1 MAAPTGNKYWMLRE
15 THGRDL
21 EYPDPEVF
29 LAKIIEWFEW
39 VDANPW
45 LKPEQLKKP
54 ILRVDKETG
63 EKTYETMVYIPT
75 ARYMT
80 ISGLCDHLGICL
92 ATWKDYGK
100 REGFSHIVTRA
111 EQIIRTQ
118 KLEGA
123 AVGAFNA
130 SIVSR
135 ELELV
140 DKVEKGYR
148 DKDGNPINPP
158 KQVMIVNGKEIEF

>member
-1 MAAPTGNKYWMLRE
+1 MPAPAGNKYWMLRE

-21 EYPDPEVF
+21 EYPDPEKF
-29 LAKIIEWFEW
+29 LEKVIEWFEW
-39 VDANPW
+39 VEANPW

-54 ILRVDKETG
+54 VVVTDEQGNKS
-63 EKTYETMVYIPT
+63 YQTMISIPT

-80 ISGLCDHLGICL
+80 ITGLCDHLGICL

-100 REGFSHIVTRA
+100 RKDFSHIVTRA
-111 EQIIRTQ
+111 EQIIKTQ

-140 DKVEKGYR
+140 DKIEKGYR
-148 DKDGNPINPP
+148 DKDGKPTDPP